1 MSRWLGRIRRQ
12 LGLWVG
18 LLMVGSAVTVAI
30 LAPVISPYSPDLMNI
45 GAMMTSPSS
54 DHLLGTDNFGR
65 DILTR
70 LFYGARVSL
79 LVGFSSVLLAGS
91 IGTALGLL
99 AGYVGG
105 FVNTLIMRITDIVLS
120 FPIILLS
127 LALVAVLG
135 PSAENVVLALGLSYW
150 ATYARIVRA
159 ATLRVRAE
167 TFIEAAQAAGV
178 GSLRIMVRHILPSI
192 AGPILVSATLGIGAA
207 IVAEASLDFLGLGV
221 QPPTATWGAM
231 SADGLRY
238 LSQNADLATF
248 AGIAIMWTVLGFNLL
263 GDALTDAMNPRT
275 AKIATAEEA
284 ASAAQEQIGKEGQD
298 SAALVSST

>member
-1 MSRWLGRIRRQ
+1 MSRGIAHIRRSP
-12 LGLWVG
+12 GLYAG
-18 LLMVGSAVTVAI
+18 LFMVGSAIAVAI
-30 LAPVISPYSPDLMNI
+30 LAPLIAPYSPDQMDI
-45 GAMMTSPSS
+45 GNMLTSSS
-54 DHLLGTDNFGR
+54 AQHLLGTDNFGR
-65 DILTR
+65 DILSR

-79 LVGFSSVLLAGS
+79 LVGFSSVLLAGC
-91 IGTALGLL
+91 IGTALGLI
-99 AGYVGG
+99 AGYIGG

-135 PSAENVVLALGLSYW
+135 PSARNVVLALGWSYW
-150 ATYARIVRA
+150 ATYARLVRA

-167 TFIEAAQAAGV
+167 TFIEAARASGAGA
-178 GSLRIMVRHILPSI
+178 GRIMLAHILPSI
-192 AGPILVSATLGIGAA
+192 LGPILVAATLGVGAA

-248 AGIAIMWTVLGFNLL
+248 AGLAIMWTVLGFNLL
-263 GDALTDAMNPRT
+263 GDALTDAMNPRAAKRAAGTEGAGKT
-275 AKIATAEEA
+275 ADSPPTDAAGIEA
-284 ASAAQEQIGKEGQD
+284 A
-298 SAALVSST
+298 T

>member
-1 MSRWLGRIRRQ
+1 
-12 LGLWVG
+12 
-18 LLMVGSAVTVAI
+18 MVGSAIAVAV
-30 LAPVISPYSPDLMNI
+30 LASVISPYSPDLMNI
-45 GAMMTSPSS
+45 GAMMASPSS

-79 LVGFSSVLLAGS
+79 LVGFSSVLLAGC
-91 IGTALGLL
+91 IGTTLGLI
-99 AGYVGG
+99 AGYAGG
-105 FVNTLIMRITDIVLS
+105 FINTLIMRITDIVLS

-135 PSAENVVLALGLSYW
+135 PSAKNVVLALGLSYW
-150 ATYARIVRA
+150 ATYARLVRA

-167 TFIEAAQAAGV
+167 MFIEAARAAGV
-178 GSLRIMVRHILPSI
+178 GAGRIIVGHILPSI
-192 AGPILVSATLGIGAA
+192 LGPILVAATLGIGAA

-238 LSQNADLATF
+238 LSQNAGLATF
-248 AGIAIMWTVLGFNLL
+248 SGIAIMWTVLGFNLL

-275 AKIATAEEA
+275 ARLASVGEEA
-284 ASAAQEQIGKEGQD
+284 VATQDQIGKEGQD
-298 SAALVSST
+298 IAAHLSST